1 MSLFSFRF
9 HKNRQSLVYTD
20 IHSHLIPSI
29 DDGAKD
35 LERSIE
41 LILSLKEM
49 NYRKL
54 ITTPHISDMFPNS
67 STKILEGYRI
77 LKEELVKRD
86 IEIEIEVAAEYYA
99 DEHFEELLKRRDI
112 LSFGKEK
119 YLLFELSY
127 FTCPND
133 LESLIY
139 DIKLAGYRP
148 ILAHPERYI
157 YFHHSLQSYKKLK
170 DMGVLFQINLPSIV
184 NYYSSDI
191 TRTVKALIVHGLVD
205 FIGTDIHHRG
215 YTNAVKESFSS
226 SLYSKIFKYNTIL
239 NDTLK

>member
-1 MSLFSFRF
+1 MSFLFFGF
-9 HKNRQSLVYTD
+9 KKNSKSLVDTD

-41 LILSLKEM
+41 LIKSLKEM
-49 NYRKL
+49 NYNKL

-67 STKILEGYRI
+67 SAKIKEGYK
-77 LKEELVKRD
+77 LLMEELFKRG

-99 DEHFEELLKRRDI
+99 DEKFEELLACGDI

-127 FTCPND
+127 FTYPSD
-133 LESLIY
+133 LETLVY
-139 DIKLAGYRP
+139 DIKLAGYTP
-148 ILAHPERYI
+148 VLAHPERYT
-157 YFHHSLQSYKKLK
+157 YFHHSLKEYKRLK
-170 DMGVLFQINLPSIV
+170 DMGVLFQINLISIS
-184 NYYSSDI
+184 NYYSTDI
-191 TRTVKALIVHGLVD
+191 SKMGKKLIVNGMVD
-205 FIGTDIHHRG
+205 FIGSDTHHRG
-215 YTNAVKESFSS
+215 HIKALKETLSS
-226 SLYSKIFKYNTIL
+226 SLYSKIFKYNSIL

>member
-1 MSLFSFRF
+1 MSFLSFAF
-9 HKNRQSLVYTD
+9 KNRKSLVHTD

-41 LILSLKEM
+41 LVLALKDM
-49 NYRKL
+49 GYTKL
-54 ITTPHISDMFPNS
+54 ITTPHISDMFSNS
-67 STKILEGYRI
+67 SQQIKDGYLI
-77 LKEELVKRD
+77 LKNELLNRNID
-86 IEIEIEVAAEYYA
+86 INIEVAAEYYA
-99 DEHFEELLKRRDI
+99 DKSFEKLLTKQDI

-127 FTCPND
+127 FSYPQN

-139 DIKLAGYRP
+139 DIKLAGYTP
-148 ILAHPERYI
+148 VLAHPERYV
-157 YFHHSLQSYKKLK
+157 YFHNKFKEYKSLK
-170 DMGVLFQINLPSIV
+170 DMGVLFQINLTSLV
-184 NYYSSDI
+184 NYYSTDI
-191 TRTVKALIVHGLVD
+191 TKAVKGLIVHGLVD

-215 YTNAVKESFSS
+215 YIKALDDCFYS

-239 NDTLK
+239 NNRLR